1 MLIIKIH
8 LSSPIFPIGLP
19 LSTARLAAD
28 HSRPALQSW
37 FIQRVGWENW
47 NRKAPELM
55 VNNMVHWFPGGIG
68 GPGMPCGNLPQS
80 FGMQGISVRNHFEK
94 VAKTR
99 MEFFQV
105 RNSQSSPKKVGVSW
119 IFMVFPLQKR
129 LVFPHTLRPPMASG
143 AGGLPSGAMGVSKNG
158 GWCQVMWMF
167 RFTPWILQ

>member
-105 RNSQSSPKKVGVSW
+105 RNSQSFPQKSWCFMDFHGVS
-119 IFMVFPLQKR
+119 PPK
-129 LVFPHTLRPPMASG
+129 TL
-143 AGGLPSGAMGVSKNG
+143 GVSPYSEASNG
-158 GWCQVMWMF
+158 LRSRWPSVGSHGSFQKWWMV
-167 RFTPWILQ
+167 PSYVNV